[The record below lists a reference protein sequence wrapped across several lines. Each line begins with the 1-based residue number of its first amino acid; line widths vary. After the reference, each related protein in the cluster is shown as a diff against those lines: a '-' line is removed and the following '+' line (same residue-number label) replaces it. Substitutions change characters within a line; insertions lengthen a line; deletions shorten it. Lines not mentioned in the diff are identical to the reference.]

1 VSHVLVTNDF
11 PPKTGGIQ
19 NYLYEL
25 WRRLPP
31 GDVTVLTT
39 RFAGSIGFDREQA
52 FRVVRSARSVLLP
65 SRSLIRQ
72 IRDVAGEVGAGLV
85 VLDPALP
92 LGLLGPRLGLSYAV
106 VLHGAEI
113 TVPGRL
119 PIARTALASV
129 LSPAR
134 LLIAAG
140 GYPAAEARRVAGRRM
155 PLVEVIPPGVDVH
168 RFRPL
173 APEARRLA
181 RLHLGLPP
189 DGRLVVSVSRL
200 VPRKGQDVLI
210 EAVGLLEASMG
221 DLCLAI
227 GGQGRD
233 RRRLEGLVSRA
244 GLRGTVRLL
253 GRVSDEDLPLLD
265 GAADVWAMPCRDR
278 WLGLEQEGFG
288 IVFLEAAAAGVPQ
301 VAGRSGGAHEAVVN
315 CETGLVVDDPA
326 DPRAVAAAL
335 RTLLEDASMRHR
347 LGEAA
352 RKRAKEEYD
361 YDLLAARLRA
371 ALERA
376 GA

>member
-1 VSHVLVTNDF
+1 V
-11 PPKTGGIQ
+11 
-19 NYLYEL
+19 
-25 WRRLPP
+25 
-31 GDVTVLTT
+31 
-39 RFAGSIGFDREQA
+39 GFDREQA

-72 IRDVAGEVGAGLV
+72 IRSIAGEVGAGLV

-92 LGLLGPRLGLSYAV
+92 LGFVGPRLRQPYAV

-119 PIARTALASV
+119 PVARAALVSV
-129 LSPAR
+129 LAPAR

-140 GYPAAEARRVAGRRM
+140 GYPAAEARRALGRRM
-155 PLVEVIPPGVDVH
+155 PPVEVIPPGVDVH

-173 APEARRLA
+173 PAEARRQA
-181 RLHLGLPP
+181 RLRFGLPA

-200 VPRKGQDVLI
+200 VPRKGMDVLI
-210 EAVGLLEASMG
+210 EAVGLLRPSMG

-233 RRRLEGLVSRA
+233 RRRLEGLVRRS
-244 GLRGTVRLL
+244 GLGGSAVRLL
-253 GRVSDEDLPLLD
+253 GRVPDHDLPLLD
-265 GAADVWAMPCRDR
+265 GAADVWAMLCRDR

-288 IVFLEAAAAGVPQ
+288 IVFLEAGAAGVPQ
-301 VAGRSGGAHEAVVN
+301 VAGRSGGSHEAVVHG
-315 CETGLVVDDPA
+315 ETGLVVDDPS

-335 RTLLEDASMRHR
+335 QSLLEDEPMRSRFGH
-347 LGEAA
+347 AA
-352 RKRAKEEYD
+352 RKRAEKDYD